1 MNPARFSI
9 SRPVTVLMGVLAV
22 FVLGVI
28 GLSQLPLDLL
38 PDISFPIVAVIT
50 VYPGAP
56 PEEVEEFVT
65 KPIEEAAAIVEDLE
79 GIRSISQQDMSVVA
93 IEFDWGKDM
102 EWAAFDAREKVEPVI
117 ERLPE
122 AAHRPIIMKID
133 PQTLMPMMTLDV
145 TGIEDMRRLREIADD
160 VIKPELE
167 KLPGVA
173 AASIYGGLQREILVE
188 VDWAKLKA
196 RGLPIAQV
204 EGALRR
210 ENLNVPAGFTVEGP
224 REFTIRMIGEFQM
237 VEEIGDIVV
246 ARRAGQPIHLRDIA
260 EIKDTHK
267 EVRSYARLNGK
278 PCVSLAIQKES
289 VANTVAV
296 SDAVTEALKT
306 IPEKLPEGIELA
318 VTSDEADFIKDALH
332 NLTSVA
338 VEGALLAMLI
348 IFLFLATLRGT
359 LVAAISIP
367 LSLLATFILMY
378 FNDMT
383 LNLITMGGLVLAI
396 GRIIDDSVVVLENIY
411 RHLEEGEPVVE
422 AAIGGTQELA
432 MAIAAVT
439 FTTMCVFLPL
449 AFVGGLVSTI
459 FTPMSLVVMFGLFC
473 SLIVALTVV
482 PLISSRFLRPPS
494 NTERE
499 VRGVMGAANRALGL
513 WGHGF
518 ERVARWYRG
527 AIAWCLNHRA
537 TVVAIALGVFV
548 ASALLVSLVA
558 LEFFPAMDMGEL
570 RFTMEAEIG
579 SSVEHTNELAKKVE
593 KIVLEVPELENV
605 EVSLGA
611 SEEAIGTL
619 RRGGAATRTAT
630 FIITL
635 VDLQERERRADEI
648 ESWLRE
654 RLEQIPGIV
663 TKFEDIS
670 RGMLGAD
677 LEVTITGDELETL
690 NELGERALAAM
701 KEVPG
706 LTDLDL
712 DWKPGSPEYHIFVD
726 REKAGRLGL
735 TALDVAHT
743 VQTQVRGTKELTKFR
758 EGGEEY
764 DITVRAQ
771 ESDREWIESVRQT
784 DIIAPDGSA
793 VPLSGIA
800 EVRPAVGPTQIWR
813 DERQRSVTV
822 KAGTTGRALSE
833 VVADVDEKLSAL
845 QWPEGYTY
853 EFGGGEENRREAFAG
868 IWVALG
874 LGVLLIYIILASQF
888 ESLVHPLVIML
899 AIPLEVIG
907 VFAALL
913 LTNTALSIMVFLGIL
928 MLTGIVVSNAILLVQ
943 MINLLRERGVEMRE
957 AIIEGGRIRL
967 RPILMT
973 AIATVFAMLP
983 LALAFRAGSEMWQPL
998 GITVIGGLITSTFL
1012 TLFVVPVAYSLMEQ
1026 AAGWATRLFS
1036 RA

>member
-9 SRPVTVLMGVLAV
+9 GRPVTVLMVVLAV
-22 FVLGVI
+22 VVLGVV
-28 GLSQLPLDLL
+28 GLSQLSLDLF
-38 PDISFPIVAVIT
+38 PDMSFPVVAVIT
-50 VYPGAP
+50 LYPGAP

-65 KPIEEAAAIVEDLE
+65 KPIEEAAAVVEDLE
-79 GIRSISQQDMSVVA
+79 GLRSISQQDMSVVI

-122 AAHRPIIMKID
+122 AAHRPVIMKLD
-133 PQTLMPMMTLDV
+133 PQTLMPVMTLDV
-145 TGIEDMRRLREIADD
+145 TGIEDMQRLREIADD
-160 VIKPELE
+160 VVKPELE

-188 VDWAKLKA
+188 VDWDKLKA

-204 EGALRR
+204 EAALRR

-224 REFTIRMIGEFQM
+224 REFTIRTIGEFQL
-237 VEEIGDIVV
+237 VNDIGDIVV
-246 ARRAGQPIHLRDIA
+246 ARRAGQPIHLRDLA

-267 EVRSYARLNGK
+267 DVRSYARLNGQ
-278 PCVSLAIQKES
+278 PSVSLTIQKES
-289 VANTVAV
+289 VANTVRVSEAV
-296 SDAVTEALKT
+296 AGALKALQ
-306 IPEKLPEGIELA
+306 EKLPEGVEVTI
-318 VTSDEADFIKDALH
+318 TSDEAEFIRDAVH
-332 NLTSVA
+332 NLEAVA
-338 VEGALLAMLI
+338 VEGALLAMVV

-359 LVAAISIP
+359 LVSAISIP

-396 GRIIDDSVVVLENIY
+396 GRIVDDSVVVLENIY

-439 FTTMCVFLPL
+439 FTTMCVFLPI

-459 FTPMSLVVMFGLFC
+459 FTPMSLVVMFGLLA
-473 SLIVALTVV
+473 SLVVALTIV
-482 PLISSRFLRPPS
+482 PLLSARFLRPPS
-494 NTERE
+494 DGEGQGRAVLLVVE
-499 VRGVMGAANRALGL
+499 RALGL

-518 ERVARWYRG
+518 DRVAHWYRR
-527 AIAWCLNHRA
+527 AIAWCLGHRA
-537 TVVAIALGVFV
+537 VVTAIALGVFV
-548 ASALLVSLVA
+548 LSGYLVTRVGMT
-558 LEFFPAMDMGEL
+558 FFPDMETDEL
-570 RFTMEAEIG
+570 RLKMETRIG
-579 SSVEHTNELAKKVE
+579 SSVEHTNEMAKEVE
-593 KIVLEVPELENV
+593 SILSQVPEVQHYQVAVGSSGE
-605 EVSLGA
+605 G
-611 SEEAIGTL
+611 IGML
-619 RRGGAATRTAT
+619 RAGGAGTRTANFT
-630 FIITL
+630 IKLTKRE
-635 VDLQERERRADEI
+635 ERERGTSEI
-648 ESWLRE
+648 EEELRDK
-654 RLEQIPGIV
+654 LAQIPGI
-663 TKFEDIS
+663 TTSFQEEMG
-670 RGMLGAD
+670 GMGAD
-677 LEVTITGDELETL
+677 LEVTITGDDLEVLSDLGQQTL
-690 NELGERALAAM
+690 AIM
-701 KEVPG
+701 SQVPG
-706 LTDLDL
+706 LADLDL
-712 DWKPGSPEYHIFVD
+712 DWKPGNPEYHVFVD

-735 TALDVAHT
+735 TAYDIAHSI
-743 VQTQVRGTKELTKFR
+743 QTQVRGTKELTKYR
-758 EGGEEY
+758 EAGEEY

-771 ESDREWIESVRQT
+771 EADREWIEQVRDT
-784 DIIAPDGSA
+784 DIIAPDGTV
-793 VPLSGIA
+793 VPLATIA
-800 EVRPAVGPTQIWR
+800 RIRPALGPTRISR
-813 DERQRSVTV
+813 DERERAVTV
-822 KAGTTGRALSE
+822 EASTTGRALSE
-833 VVADVDEKLSAL
+833 IVAEVDEKLGAL
-845 QWPEGYTY
+845 EWPEGYRY
-853 EFGGGEENRREAFAG
+853 DFGGGEEDRREAFAG
-868 IWVALG
+868 MGVALV
-874 LGVLLIYIILASQF
+874 LGVLLIYMILASQF

-913 LTNTALSIMVFLGIL
+913 LTGTALSIMVFLGIL

-943 MINLLRERGVEMRE
+943 MINLLRERGMELRE

-983 LALAFRAGSEMWQPL
+983 LALALRAGSEMWQPL

-1026 AAGWATRLFS
+1026 AAGWVTGLFS